1 MADYLYD
8 SRNAWFQHEL
18 EAHRSSW
25 QCIPGCD
32 ISLTHE
38 KDFDTHLLEQH
49 TELASA
55 PMIAALK
62 RTARRAGNNSE
73 KATCPFCNIEMLV
86 KGLKRHI
93 GRHQEQ
99 LALFALPPNLEATDE
114 DKQDGETIS
123 SNEVVDVE
131 GWKDEQ
137 LSDFS
142 DSENPDE
149 SSVSQPNAGQRE
161 VVWCPE
167 CQGEWYRDQL
177 YDDEQCLACVH
188 GHPIK
193 HVGAHSPW
201 SQDHY
206 ADDSITVPGSAR
218 TRRSASKAPVDR
230 KVSTVRLVSCQQ
242 GKSLSK

>member
-1 MADYLYD
+1 
-8 SRNAWFQHEL
+8 
-18 EAHRSSW
+18 
-25 QCIPGCD
+25 
-32 ISLTHE
+32 
-38 KDFDTHLLEQH
+38 
-49 TELASA
+49 
-55 PMIAALK
+55 MIAALK

-149 SSVSQPNAGQRE
+149 RITTECRSTRGSVVPRVPRR
-161 VVWCPE
+161 VV
-167 CQGEWYRDQL
+167 
-177 YDDEQCLACVH
+177 
-188 GHPIK
+188 
-193 HVGAHSPW
+193 S
-201 SQDHY
+201 
-206 ADDSITVPGSAR
+206 
-218 TRRSASKAPVDR
+218 RSAV
-230 KVSTVRLVSCQQ
+230 
-242 GKSLSK
+242 